1 MQMHAKVFMLHHFI
15 FYANVMQK
23 SFYHEF
29 FMNECMSAWMH
40 GCTFVAE
47 SVALK
52 QRFNLFLRSKVQRY
66 LQPIPLTCCSRVHKV
81 PKITDCPF
89 GNNVVIARAH
99 DKASKRESHLGKV
112 VAQP

>member
-1 MQMHAKVFMLHHFI
+1 MHAKVFYALS
-15 FYANVMQK
+15 FYFLCKGYAKK

-89 GNNVVIARAH
+89 GNDVVIARAP